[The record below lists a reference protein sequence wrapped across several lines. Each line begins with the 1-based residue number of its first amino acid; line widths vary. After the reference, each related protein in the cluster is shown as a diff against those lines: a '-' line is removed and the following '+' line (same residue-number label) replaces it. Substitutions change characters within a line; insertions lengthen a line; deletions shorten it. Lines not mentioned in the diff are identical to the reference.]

1 MKMDENFMNKKIEDA
16 LHSIDNI
23 SKASSPPYFFTRL
36 EARMLNQKN
45 IWNKMSSFFARP
57 VIAFASIFLV
67 IMINLAVIFTSIN
80 SKNSYAQPGNEV
92 AAVDEYNQVTT
103 GLYEL
108 EK

>member
-1 MKMDENFMNKKIEDA
+1 MDESFINKKIDDA
-16 LHSIDNI
+16 LQSIDNI
-23 SKASSPPYFFTRL
+23 SKASPRPFFFTRL
-36 EARMLNQKN
+36 EARMLNEKN

-57 VIAFASIFLV
+57 VIAFACICLV
-67 IMINLAVIFTSIN
+67 IMINIAVIFTSIN
-80 SKNSYAQPGNEV
+80 SQESYAQPGNEV

>member
-1 MKMDENFMNKKIEDA
+1 MDEHFMNKKIENA
-16 LHSIDNI
+16 LNSIDNI

-80 SKNSYAQPGNEV
+80 SKNSYAQLGNEV

>member
-1 MKMDENFMNKKIEDA
+1 MDENFMERKIEDV

-23 SKASSPPYFFTRL
+23 EKVSPPAYFFTRL
-36 EARMLNQKN
+36 EARMLNEKN
-45 IWNKMSSFFARP
+45 MWNKLFSFFARP
-57 VIAFASIFLV
+57 AIAFACICLI

-80 SKNSYAQPGNEV
+80 SRQSYLQTGNEV
-92 AAVDEYNQVTT
+92 AAADEYSEVTL

>member
-1 MKMDENFMNKKIEDA
+1 MKMDETNINKKVEDA
-16 LHSIDNI
+16 MHSIDNI
-23 SKASSPPYFFTRL
+23 PKASPGPFFFTRL
-36 EARMLNQKN
+36 EARMLNEKN
-45 IWNKMSSFFARP
+45 VWNKMSSFFAKP
-57 VIAFASIFLV
+57 AIAFACICLV

-80 SKNSYAQPGNEV
+80 SQESYAQTGSET